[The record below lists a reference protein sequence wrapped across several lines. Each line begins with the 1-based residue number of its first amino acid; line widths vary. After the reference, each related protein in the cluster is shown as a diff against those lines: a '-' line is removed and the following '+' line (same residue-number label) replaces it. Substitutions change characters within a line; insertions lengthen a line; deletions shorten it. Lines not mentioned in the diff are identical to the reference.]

1 MIHGTCSVG
10 SEVILVCKTRLSGGF
25 FLGMLIN
32 MLLNIR
38 GLIPTVVLLIL
49 HFALKISF
57 WWAAGA
63 FAAWIIYLILWMVFI
78 GWAGRCGNT
87 CALPKKNKNPYSVVN
102 TESRR
107 CNAGV
112 DRENFDEPV

>member
-1 MIHGTCSVG
+1 
-10 SEVILVCKTRLSGGF
+10 
-25 FLGMLIN
+25 MLIN
-32 MLLNIR
+32 MLMNIR

-87 CALPKKNKNPYSVVN
+87 RALPKKNKNPYSVVN
-102 TESRR
+102 TESKRR
-107 CNAGV
+107 CAEV
-112 DRENFDEPV
+112 DRDNLDKPV